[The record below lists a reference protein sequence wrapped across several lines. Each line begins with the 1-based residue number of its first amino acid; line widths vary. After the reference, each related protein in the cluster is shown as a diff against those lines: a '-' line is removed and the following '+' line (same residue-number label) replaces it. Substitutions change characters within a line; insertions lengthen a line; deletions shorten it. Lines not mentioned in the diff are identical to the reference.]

1 VNIFFQ
7 ECLKSE
13 NEEKLALFL
22 LCGIS
27 NVITGGTVDLRAE
40 DIYQLCYMCCEAL
53 EVKNLA
59 VNKYKF
65 LCSLYHITKYLVNQ
79 VITGCVIIFTA
90 L

>member
-7 ECLKSE
+7 KCLKSE
-13 NEEKLALFL
+13 TEDKLALFL

-27 NVITGGTVDLRAE
+27 NVITGGNVDLRAE
-40 DIYQLCYMCCEAL
+40 DIYQLCYMCCDAL
-53 EVKNLA
+53 DVENLA

-79 VITGCVIIFTA
+79 VMIERVIIFTA